1 MILALLAERQIEG
14 HEDKTKNHTYSEGV
28 LVVREFS
35 QCWTVFGLP
44 VSQSLVW
51 QQQTP
56 VSLLCDPHTLRRDV
70 LFITLDPEKD
80 TVRFQTPQNEER

>member
-1 MILALLAERQIEG
+1 MLALLAERQREG
-14 HEDKTKNHTYSEGV
+14 HGDKTKNQTYSEGV
-28 LVVREFS
+28 LVVRELS

-44 VSQSLVW
+44 VSQSLMW

-56 VSLLCDPHTLRRDV
+56 VNLLCDPHTQRRDV

-80 TVRFQTPQNEER
+80 TIRFQTPQNEER